1 MEKDKILDLRSID
14 DYNKFLGLETKN
26 PLVGIIDFS
35 KVKVLRH
42 RRKCGTFYAI
52 FLKEKIHGQLVYGRG
67 KYDYQEDGSNRH
79 TNFAFM
85 MLLLLTRGIVI
96 LFYITV
102 PRIGTRIIRRCER
115 FPAV

>member
-67 KYDYQEDGSNRH
+67 KYDYQEGTLVFVAPGQVAGIDDGGE
-79 TNFAFM
+79 TK
-85 MLLLLTRGIVI
+85 
-96 LFYITV
+96 
-102 PRIGTRIIRRCER
+102 IRKDTHWCSIRTCSAAR
-115 FPAV
+115 RWHAG